1 MEKGTSQTILLLQ
14 DKMIDNRGN
23 AAVFPTK
30 TYILEILREN
40 SSIEKGDKNTDVFL
54 ILLSIAN
61 TDGHC
66 SISCTCTTYT

>member
-1 MEKGTSQTILLLQ
+1 MEKATSQTILLLK

-23 AAVFPTK
+23 AED
-30 TYILEILREN
+30 ILEILTEN
-40 SSIEKGDKNTDVFL
+40 SSIEKGDRNTDVFL

-66 SISCTCTTYT
+66 CISCTCTTNP

>member
-1 MEKGTSQTILLLQ
+1 MEKATSQTILLLQ

-23 AAVFPTK
+23 AED
-30 TYILEILREN
+30 ILEILTEN
-40 SSIEKGDKNTDVFL
+40 SSIEKGDRNTDVFL

-66 SISCTCTTYT
+66 SISCTCTTNT